1 MLAPKSVIR
10 EDLRLVRESSDG
22 SGCQKIPLVT
32 MPQANW
38 IAWTLQSIY
47 MGYPAIFFDQA
58 DKKAGTRFLQESL
71 EKTLSL
77 SVKQPE
83 WVVFL
88 GFGLLCREAFEQLFP
103 ACLA

>member
-1 MLAPKSVIR
+1 M
-10 EDLRLVRESSDG
+10 RESSDG

-38 IAWTLQSIY
+38 IAQTLQSIY
-47 MGYPAIFFDQA
+47 MGYPAIFFGQA
-58 DKKAGTRFLQESL
+58 DKRAGARFLQESL

-83 WVVFL
+83 RVVFL
-88 GFGLLCREAFEQLFP
+88 NFSLLGREALEQLFP